1 MEHWTQERYDAFR
14 RELYARQEEAYR
26 QFHTKLLR
34 SDLPVIGLRAP
45 LLRKIAGRNRQGGR
59 RGISAY
65 LWQRN
70 L

>member
-14 RELYARQEEAYR
+14 RELYAQQEEAYR

-45 LLRKIAGRNRQGGR
+45 FCGK
-59 RGISAY
+59 
-65 LWQRN
+65 
-70 L
+70 

>member
-14 RELYARQEEAYR
+14 RELYAQQEEAYR

-45 LLRKIAGRNRQGGR
+45 LLRTIATLRWLLRLLEKANQGT
-59 RGISAY
+59 
-65 LWQRN
+65 
-70 L
+70 

>member
-34 SDLPVIGLRAP
+34 SDLPVIVCVRPFCG
-45 LLRKIAGRNRQGGR
+45 K
-59 RGISAY
+59 
-65 LWQRN
+65 
-70 L
+70 

>member
-45 LLRKIAGRNRQGGR
+45 LLRKIAAE
-59 RGISAY
+59 IA
-65 LWQRN
+65 
-70 L
+70 